1 MFEDFK
7 IALLKTVSHYTGS
20 HDKLLAQNV
29 EKLAKIAKNLEDK
42 RAFLFECYKHIQKSP
57 SLDIDNQQV
66 TPDYAFGD
74 VYEVYKRLRSTEKYI
89 KSLENNLVTS
99 LHLDI
104 SAIERGLFTALHC
117 IDAMFTSGGF
127 EHLKD
132 VPARMRHDIED
143 TLVEVQNIRKY
154 LDLSAHQ
161 VMENRYPTLER
172 Q

>member
-1 MFEDFK
+1 MFEDFE
-7 IALLKTVSHYTGS
+7 IALRKTVSRCTGS
-20 HDKLLAQNV
+20 HDKLLAQNI

-42 RAFLFECYKHIQKSP
+42 RAMLLLCYSNIQKSP

-66 TPDYAFGD
+66 TPDFTFGD
-74 VYEVYKRLRSTEKYI
+74 VYEVYKRIRSTDNYI
-89 KSLENNLVTS
+89 KSLENNL
-99 LHLDI
+99 LHRDI

-117 IDAMFTSGGF
+117 IDAMYASGKF
-127 EHLKD
+127 ERLKD